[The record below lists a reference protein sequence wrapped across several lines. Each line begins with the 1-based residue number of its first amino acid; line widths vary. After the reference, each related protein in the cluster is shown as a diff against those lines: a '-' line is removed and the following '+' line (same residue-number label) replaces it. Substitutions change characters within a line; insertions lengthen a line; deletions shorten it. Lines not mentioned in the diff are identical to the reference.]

1 MAWDERIRTI
11 ERNGES
17 KLKQKLPTLTYQ
29 DNALKLTLLLLLG
42 WNYQDHTFLKEIL
55 VGEAALQY

>member
-29 DNALKLTLLLLLG
+29 DNALKLELLLLLG
-42 WNYQDHTFLKEIL
+42 WNY
-55 VGEAALQY
+55 